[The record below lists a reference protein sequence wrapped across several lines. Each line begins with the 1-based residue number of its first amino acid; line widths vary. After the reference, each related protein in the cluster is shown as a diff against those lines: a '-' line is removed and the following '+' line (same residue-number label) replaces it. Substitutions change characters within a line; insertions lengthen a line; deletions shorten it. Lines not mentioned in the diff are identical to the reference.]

1 MNTAS
6 SIKVIVIG
14 ELLDN
19 KGNLK
24 QKFIKHNL
32 ITNVGYDFLCNCF
45 ANATRPDPME
55 YIAVGTGTTA
65 PALTDT
71 TLVAEIE
78 RLKAGYSHT
87 SADKFLTLSATFGAG
102 VATGALTEAGIFN
115 AATGG
120 IMFDRVTYP
129 VINKEELDTYIIS
142 FTLLFNEVETV

>member
-1 MNTAS
+1 M
-6 SIKVIVIG
+6 G
-14 ELLDN
+14 ELLDSE
-19 KGNLK
+19 GNLK

-45 ANATRPDPME
+45 ANTTRPAPMK

-65 PALTDT
+65 PALTNT
-71 TLVAEIE
+71 RLYTEIG

-129 VINKEELDTYIIS
+129 VINKGELDTYIIS
-142 FTLLFNEVETV
+142 FTLLFNEVKTV

>member
-6 SIKVIVIG
+6 SIKVIVTG
-14 ELLDN
+14 ELLDSE
-19 KGNLK
+19 GNLK

-32 ITNVGYDFLCNCF
+32 ITNVGYDFLYNCF

-55 YIAVGTGTTA
+55 YIAVGTGTKT

-71 TLVAEIE
+71 TLVKEIK
-78 RLKAGYSHT
+78 RLKAGYSHA
-87 SADKFLTLSATFGAG
+87 SADKFLTLSATFGVG

-115 AATGG
+115 AATKGT
-120 IMFDRVTYP
+120 MFDRVTYP
-129 VINKEELDTYIIS
+129 VINKEKLDTYIIS

>member
-1 MNTAS
+1 MNTKSA
-6 SIKVIVIG
+6 IKVIVTG
-14 ELLDN
+14 ELLDGE
-19 KGNLK
+19 GNLK
-24 QKFIKHNL
+24 QKFTKHNL

-55 YIAVGTGTTA
+55 YIAVGAGTTT

-71 TLVAEIE
+71 TLVNELE

-87 SADKFLTLSATFGAG
+87 SADKFLTLSATFAAG

-115 AATGG
+115 AASGG
-120 IMFDRVTYP
+120 VMFDRVTYP